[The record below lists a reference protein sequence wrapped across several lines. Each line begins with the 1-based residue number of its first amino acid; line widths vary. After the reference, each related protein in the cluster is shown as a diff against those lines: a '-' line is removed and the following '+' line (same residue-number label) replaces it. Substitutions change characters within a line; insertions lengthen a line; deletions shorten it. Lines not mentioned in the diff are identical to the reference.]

1 MPAGPIGQPSIIPS
15 PCLKLNAPSPFQ
27 QCSNNSAITILSLPC
42 GTVNNY
48 LPPPVVHIVYIK
60 ETSWLC
66 ISRKSLLILVSLVF
80 KDEQTKQASSFCFI
94 IQRSQRCTI
103 HPERRATSPWN
114 RKRYPHYIYQL
125 WIPSSLQATAYKT
138 SSVCWWQHLSSKT
151 FLTPS
156 SVTVSPKRPKRN
168 QGEWI
173 ERETRDTMPTC
184 PRSLLFLLPTP
195 LWHRF
200 ISSFFFSLFFLLA
213 ETVWLLRLLSH
224 GQMARTGDS
233 PAQTKNKTEPQ
244 PPPDLLCANTFL
256 CFAFFPSF
264 KIFFFYS

>member
-103 HPERRATSPWN
+103 HPE
-114 RKRYPHYIYQL
+114 
-125 WIPSSLQATAYKT
+125 
-138 SSVCWWQHLSSKT
+138 
-151 FLTPS
+151 
-156 SVTVSPKRPKRN
+156 
-168 QGEWI
+168 
-173 ERETRDTMPTC
+173 
-184 PRSLLFLLPTP
+184 SLLEIVKDI
-195 LWHRF
+195 HIIF
-200 ISSFFFSLFFLLA
+200 ISSEFLHPYRPPRTKLP
-213 ETVWLLRLLSH
+213 LSADDSIWA
-224 GQMARTGDS
+224 ARH
-233 PAQTKNKTEPQ
+233 
-244 PPPDLLCANTFL
+244 F
-256 CFAFFPSF
+256 
-264 KIFFFYS
+264 